1 MGEIQNK
8 KRVLTKAQTVEQSII
23 KTYRKTIWS
32 PFIKACQ
39 NYELIKE
46 NDKIAVCI
54 SGGKDSMLMAK
65 LFQQLKKHSDFPF
78 EVEYIV
84 MDPGYNK
91 RNRDKIEENAK
102 LLNVPIKIFESDMVN
117 PSVNFVNNLSVEK
130 SETLLQN
137 FFSLRRKK

>member
-65 LFQQLKKHSDFPF
+65 LFQQLKKYSDFPF

-102 LLNVPIKIFESDMVN
+102 LLNVPIKIFESDIFDVTAKEESS
-117 PSVNFVNNLSVEK
+117 PCYLYARVRRGFLYEK
-130 SETLLQN
+130 AEE
-137 FFSLRRKK
+137 